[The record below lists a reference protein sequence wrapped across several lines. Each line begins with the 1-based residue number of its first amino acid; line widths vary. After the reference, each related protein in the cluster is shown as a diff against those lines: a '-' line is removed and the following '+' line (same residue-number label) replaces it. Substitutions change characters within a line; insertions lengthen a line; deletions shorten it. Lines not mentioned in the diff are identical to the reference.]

1 MKILI
6 DIVTNHMILVPLIAW
21 AVCQFIK
28 IIINWIKE
36 KKFDLKKLISDGGM
50 PSAHVATVASLATA
64 CGFIYGFDN
73 ALFAISAVLTVV
85 ILRDAVSVRFQT
97 GVNARAI
104 KKLEEKMN
112 ESLPEESKVDIGK
125 IKLTGGHTPLQCAV
139 GVGVGVIV
147 AVLYILI
154 ASVPSLVY

>member
-1 MKILI
+1 MDIFK
-6 DIVTNHMILVPLIAW
+6 DIVTNHMILVPIIAW
-21 AVCQFIK
+21 AVCQFVK

-36 KKFDLKKLISDGGM
+36 KKFDIKKLISDGGM
-50 PSAHVATVASLATA
+50 PSAHVATVASLATV
-64 CGFIYGFDN
+64 CGFVYGFG
-73 ALFAISAVLTVV
+73 AAPFAISAVLTVV

-112 ESLPEESKVDIGK
+112 ETLPEESKVDIGK
-125 IKLTGGHTPLQCAV
+125 IKLTGGHTPLQCVVGVAV
-139 GVGVGVIV
+139 GVLV

-154 ASVPSLVY
+154 VSVQSLVY